1 MVSQQDYDDL
11 KCQYQKNCKENDHLK
26 SQLKE
31 KDDALKQCSVT
42 EPHHSG
48 QRSEQTTSLQSIPFN
63 QPEDT
68 TAAESSGATKEE
80 IRIVGI
86 AARPHVRR
94 FKPTSS
100 TLETK

>member
-1 MVSQQDYDDL
+1 
-11 KCQYQKNCKENDHLK
+11 
-26 SQLKE
+26 
-31 KDDALKQCSVT
+31 VT